1 MDIFTPFRL
10 SHSSLSYTRVRDDE
24 TRATEADARVDT
36 MDGTNPIDDRGARVD
51 EGRHT
56 STGDRGEDGDDR
68 VGEM

>member
-36 MDGTNPIDDRGARVD
+36 TMPTLV
-51 EGRHT
+51 
-56 STGDRGEDGDDR
+56 
-68 VGEM
+68 